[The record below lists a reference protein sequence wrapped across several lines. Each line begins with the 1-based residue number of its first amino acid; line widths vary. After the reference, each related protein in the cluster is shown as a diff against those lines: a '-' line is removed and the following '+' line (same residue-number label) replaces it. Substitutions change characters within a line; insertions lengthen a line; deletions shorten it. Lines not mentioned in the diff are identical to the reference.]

1 MAIRLLL
8 TLSSNGMKHGAT
20 MKMFHF
26 ADVGSHGPLET
37 SIDRSN
43 SQYAA
48 LAQRYD
54 ALTPRLEPLRRDAHA
69 LLRLSA
75 GDVVMDV
82 GCGTGKSL
90 PALSRVVGDGGRVIA
105 VEPCPEMM
113 AQARAR
119 AQALGLRNV
128 QFVQC
133 EVQSLAMDV
142 APGSVDAVLLMFTHD
157 VLQSGKAI
165 SSLLRAARPG
175 ARFALAGGKFFNGP
189 LSLLNPWV
197 RRRQRPYCTTF
208 LNYDAPWRTLFAMPT
223 LIQTRCRAR
232 YGGIAY
238 LAAAT
243 VTAETRQSTVA

>member
-1 MAIRLLL
+1 MKYGAIMK
-8 TLSSNGMKHGAT
+8 TL
-20 MKMFHF
+20 HF
-26 ADVGSHGPLET
+26 TDLGGHHAPET

-48 LAQRYD
+48 LAGRYD

-69 LLRLSA
+69 LLGLTA

-90 PALSRVVGDGGRVIA
+90 PALSQAVGAGGRVIA

-119 AQALGLRNV
+119 AQALDLRNV
-128 QFVQC
+128 QFVER
-133 EVQSLAMDV
+133 EVQSIGAEIE
-142 APGSVDAVLLMFTHD
+142 PGSVDALLFMFTHD
-157 VLQSGKAI
+157 VLQSGQAI
-165 SSLLRAARPG
+165 NALLRAARPG
-175 ARFALAGGKFFNGP
+175 ARLALAGGKFFSGP

-208 LNYDAPWRTLFAMPT
+208 LNYDAPWRTLFATST

-243 VTAETRQSTVA
+243 VDAETRQTTVA